1 LLERFRAL
9 PGVDAAG
16 IIWPLPLDFNSSFTE
31 FTIDGQSPTSGR
43 EAFRAENATVDGG
56 FFDAAGMAIVAG
68 RTFNDGDRR
77 DSQPV
82 AIISQAMAR
91 RYWPGGDALGRIL
104 RRPDPAEPDLMVVG
118 VASDINVQSLGE
130 TPRDVIYE
138 TYTQGERSAGFAF
151 VVRAAT
157 DPARMSLT
165 LVTAARE
172 IDPDLQVVQSTT
184 MAQHLAMS
192 RLPSQIGAVLLSAFA
207 AMGMALAAVGVFGM
221 VRYTVAMRTREVG
234 IRMALGAD
242 AAAVARLLA
251 THGLRLVLVGCAI
264 GVAASLV
271 AARFLSTL
279 LFGVGTFD
287 PVALIGAPLVL
298 GVAAWLAAYLPARRA
313 SRMDPLAALRTD

>member
-1 LLERFRAL
+1 
-9 PGVDAAG
+9 
-16 IIWPLPLDFNSSFTE
+16 
-31 FTIDGQSPTSGR
+31 
-43 EAFRAENATVDGG
+43 
-56 FFDAAGMAIVAG
+56 
-68 RTFNDGDRR
+68 
-77 DSQPV
+77 
-82 AIISQAMAR
+82 
-91 RYWPGGDALGRIL
+91 
-104 RRPDPAEPDLMVVG
+104 
-118 VASDINVQSLGE
+118 VQSLGE

-251 THGLRLVLVGCAI
+251 THGLRLVLVGGAI